1 MKDRLL
7 KFLNNQQLSSARFAE
22 IIGVQPSGIS
32 HILSG
37 RNKPGFDFIQKILT
51 SYPSLNA
58 EWLIMGKGNMLK
70 SENIQGDLFSGEYY
84 GTGNPLRTDKEIA
97 GEEPESDQSET
108 EAKAYDKDTYVNKL
122 KSDDSYNSESGTTA
136 EVTDVNKGRF
146 IKKIVIFY
154 SDKSFSEYSP
164 E

>member
-1 MKDRLL
+1 MKERLL
-7 KFLNNQQLSSARFAE
+7 KFLNNEQLSSARFAD
-22 IIGVQPSGIS
+22 IIGVQPSSIS

-70 SENIQGDLFSGEYY
+70 SENIQGDLFPGEYY
-84 GTGNPLRTDKEIA
+84 GTGNPLRTDKKIA
-97 GEEPESDQSET
+97 GEEPEDNQAGT
-108 EAKAYDKDTYVNKL
+108 GAKEYDNDTYVNKL
-122 KSDDSYNSESGTTA
+122 KSGDDYNSELSVP
-136 EVTDVNKGRF
+136 EKVTNVNKERF
-146 IKKIVIFY
+146 IQKIVIFY